1 MARNK
6 EIISKNL
13 KLTGILLYQ
22 SFFDKQVYK
31 DGKFI
36 NSKDEDGKFSG
47 TFLIP
52 KNSPSGKKL
61 IKKLAELDEKIEEIF
76 NTKIP
81 IGGTAKSKHC
91 ILNGDDPE
99 QCLENTDL
107 YTGNWVLNVK
117 SSLKTKILPVFD
129 DMGQLITADDYNK
142 IKEYCYSGSVWT
154 INLNLYAIKK
164 NIGIYGQLKGC
175 KFTLHG
181 EKLIDDG
188 ITSDDLDADEE
199 DILYFDDSF

>member
-1 MARNK
+1 M
-6 EIISKNL
+6 
-13 KLTGILLYQ
+13 
-22 SFFDKQVYK
+22 
-31 DGKFI
+31 
-36 NSKDEDGKFSG
+36 
-47 TFLIP
+47 
-52 KNSPSGKKL
+52 
-61 IKKLAELDEKIEEIF
+61 
-76 NTKIP
+76 
-81 IGGTAKSKHC
+81 
-91 ILNGDDPE
+91 
-99 QCLENTDL
+99 
-107 YTGNWVLNVK
+107 LNVK